1 MKVLGTLAAVL
12 VLAACGSGGT
22 GGPATGARGI
32 VDGRVLSAPS
42 CPVQR
47 AGHPCPPHPVVGGSV
62 VALRGQHVVATTH
75 TAADGRFTLTLQPGR
90 YVVRATN
97 TGGLRTTAER
107 PTTVAARATSHVRLV
122 VDSGIR

>member
-1 MKVLGTLAAVL
+1 VKLLVTLAAVL

-22 GGPATGARGI
+22 ATGARGT

-47 AGHPCPPHPVVGGSV
+47 AGQPCPPRPVVGGSV
-62 VALRGQHVVATTH
+62 VALRGQQVVATTH
-75 TAADGRFTLTLQPGR
+75 TDAGGRFTLTLQPGR
-90 YVVRATN
+90 YLVRATN
-97 TGGLRTTAER
+97 TGGLQTIAER
-107 PTTVAARATSHVRLV
+107 ATTVTARATSHVRLV